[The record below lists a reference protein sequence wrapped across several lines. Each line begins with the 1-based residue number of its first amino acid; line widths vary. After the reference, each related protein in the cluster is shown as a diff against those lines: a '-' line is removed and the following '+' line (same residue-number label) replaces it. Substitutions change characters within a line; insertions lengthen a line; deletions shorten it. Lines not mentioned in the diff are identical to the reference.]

1 MNAGR
6 STCCLLCVVPAFSRC
21 DVGAS
26 RRAQA
31 HGRGVRAHQYPDD
44 QHRCRECRAQ
54 QLIKAQRRK
63 QAQPTHVALA
73 AVVKQEEGE
82 ELAGSLGWSTQAWE

>member
-1 MNAGR
+1 MKAGCG
-6 STCCLLCVVPAFSRC
+6 TWCLLCVVPALSRC
-21 DVGAS
+21 DAGAS

-31 HGRGVRAHQYPDD
+31 HGGGVRAHQYPDD
-44 QHRCRECRAQ
+44 QHRCRACRAQ
-54 QLIKAQRRK
+54 QLTKAQRRK

-73 AVVKQEEGE
+73 AVAKQEEEE